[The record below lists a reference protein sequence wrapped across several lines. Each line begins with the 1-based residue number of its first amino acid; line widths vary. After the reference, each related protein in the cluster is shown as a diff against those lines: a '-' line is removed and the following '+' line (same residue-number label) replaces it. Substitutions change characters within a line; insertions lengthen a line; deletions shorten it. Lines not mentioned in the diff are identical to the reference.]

1 MGAALTPAGR
11 SPRPR
16 ARPASEPAQ
25 RFVDFSIRAW
35 LEGYSVGVIAHSS
48 PVGGMRAPAFVRIGD
63 FDARAY
69 RLPLQADWAAA
80 ATLGRELARWLL
92 PPPVWALLVDSLR
105 ALGALPGT
113 GLRLRLCLADELI
126 DLPWEYLYRPDV
138 ADAARPRSGFLL
150 MDSRLSLVRE
160 PPTLLSRPAAAA
172 RKQRGLFVGT
182 LWSDHTD
189 GWGVKQEFRSLKRS
203 LAPLSDLVEID
214 SVWADDA
221 DGVQA
226 QLARGCDF
234 FHYAG
239 HVDIDG
245 SQASLVALVNPAV
258 AQATDEQIL
267 GGRFEDGCAAGGWNR
282 VERLAPLLKHAGVR
296 CVMLNACNSGYWPV
310 AEHFLRAG
318 IGCLVGVQG
327 LVSNLAALHF
337 AERLYRSLALGLS
350 VDEAVSW
357 ARLHVMDDSRSW
369 WPCDWGRFMV
379 YMPAESSVLFPL
391 AARSGGD
398 ERREAAVAA
407 HAATALRTQRR
418 ASRHDAQAFQ
428 RQLSDMAQV
437 CVLILGR
444 FTDERKA
451 VLDDIRRALTQL
463 DRGYV
468 PILFDFEKAPERD
481 LIESVLRFA
490 GVSRF
495 IIADLSD
502 PKSVPAELQ
511 AIVPAHP
518 SVPVIP
524 LIEDS
529 QREYP
534 VSDHILRRESVLQPV
549 VRYRDRAHLQRIFG
563 SEIIEPA
570 ERLVARLRPPL
581 LV

>member
-11 SPRPR
+11 SPRTR

-160 PPTLLSRPAAAA
+160 PPTLLARPEAVG

-258 AQATDEQIL
+258 AQAT
-267 GGRFEDGCAAGGWNR
+267 
-282 VERLAPLLKHAGVR
+282 
-296 CVMLNACNSGYWPV
+296 
-310 AEHFLRAG
+310 
-318 IGCLVGVQG
+318 
-327 LVSNLAALHF
+327 
-337 AERLYRSLALGLS
+337 
-350 VDEAVSW
+350 
-357 ARLHVMDDSRSW
+357 
-369 WPCDWGRFMV
+369 
-379 YMPAESSVLFPL
+379 
-391 AARSGGD
+391 
-398 ERREAAVAA
+398 
-407 HAATALRTQRR
+407 
-418 ASRHDAQAFQ
+418 
-428 RQLSDMAQV
+428 
-437 CVLILGR
+437 
-444 FTDERKA
+444 
-451 VLDDIRRALTQL
+451 
-463 DRGYV
+463 
-468 PILFDFEKAPERD
+468 
-481 LIESVLRFA
+481 
-490 GVSRF
+490 
-495 IIADLSD
+495 
-502 PKSVPAELQ
+502 
-511 AIVPAHP
+511 
-518 SVPVIP
+518 
-524 LIEDS
+524 
-529 QREYP
+529 
-534 VSDHILRRESVLQPV
+534 
-549 VRYRDRAHLQRIFG
+549 
-563 SEIIEPA
+563 
-570 ERLVARLRPPL
+570 
-581 LV
+581 